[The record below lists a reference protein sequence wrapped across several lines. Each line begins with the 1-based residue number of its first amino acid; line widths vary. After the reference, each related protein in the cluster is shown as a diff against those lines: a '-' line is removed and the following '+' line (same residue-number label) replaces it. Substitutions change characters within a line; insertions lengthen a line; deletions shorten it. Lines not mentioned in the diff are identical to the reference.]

1 MLLRASEN
9 ALARRAVTSWPV
21 PRRIAL
27 RFVAGDTL
35 ADGIRAARALAGA
48 GKSATLDYLGERVTS
63 STQARTAAEVYLKA
77 LGCIGDEG
85 QEMGGKPPGP
95 LDCGVSV
102 KPTQMGLHVDAGL
115 ARDLIA
121 EIVAAAEQIGAHVTL
136 DMEGSDVTEAT
147 VGLVERLRA
156 AGHTGIGCAL
166 QAYLRRTRDDL
177 ERLCRIG
184 ASVRL
189 CKGAYAEPPRLAFQA
204 RAEVDESYAAC
215 AELLLRDG
223 TYPRIATHDY
233 AQIAHVQDL
242 AARLGLPRDAFEFQ
256 MLYGVRP
263 ALQDELV
270 REGYRV
276 RIYVPFG
283 EQWYPYFMR
292 RLAERPANL
301 AFFLR
306 ALRGD

>member
-1 MLLRASEN
+1 MLRTVLLRASES
-9 ALARRAVTSWPV
+9 ALAKRAVTGWPV

-35 ADGIRAARALAGA
+35 VDGIRVVLALAGT
-48 GKSATLDYLGERVTS
+48 GKSATLDYLGEHVTTPS
-63 STQARTAAEVYLKA
+63 EARAACKVYLEA
-77 LGCIGDEG
+77 LGLIGDED
-85 QEMGGKPPGP
+85 

-102 KPTQMGLHVDAGL
+102 KPTQMGLYLDPGL
-115 ARDLIA
+115 ARHLID
-121 EIVAAAEQIGAHVTL
+121 EITTAAERTGAHVTL

-147 VGLVERLRA
+147 VGLVEQLRA
-156 AGHTGIGCAL
+156 AGHTRIGCAL
-166 QAYLRRTRDDL
+166 QAYLHRTRDDL
-177 ERLCRIG
+177 ERLCEIG

-189 CKGAYAEPPRLAFQA
+189 CKGAYAEPPSVAFSS
-204 RAEVDESYAAC
+204 RAEVDANYAAC
-215 AELLLRDG
+215 AELLLRKG
-223 TYPRIATHDY
+223 VYPRIATHDHE
-233 AQIAHVQDL
+233 QIAHVKWVVEQ
-242 AARLGLPRDAFEFQ
+242 LGLARDAFEFQ

-270 REGYRV
+270 RDGYRLRV
-276 RIYVPFG
+276 YVPFG

-306 ALRGD
+306 ALRGR

>member
-1 MLLRASEN
+1 MLRTVLLRASES
-9 ALARRAVTSWPV
+9 ALAKQAVTGWPV

-35 ADGIRAARALAGA
+35 VDGIRVVRALAST
-48 GKSATLDYLGERVTS
+48 GKSATLDYLGEHVTTPS
-63 STQARTAAEVYLKA
+63 EARAACKVYLEA
-77 LGCIGDEG
+77 LERIDDED
-85 QEMGGKPPGP
+85 

-102 KPTQMGLHVDAGL
+102 KPTQMGLHLDPGL
-115 ARDLIA
+115 ARHLID
-121 EIVAAAEQIGAHVTL
+121 EITTAAERTDAHVTL

-147 VGLVERLRA
+147 VGLVEQLRA
-156 AGHTGIGCAL
+156 AGHTRIGCAL
-166 QAYLRRTRDDL
+166 QAYLHRTRDDL
-177 ERLCRIG
+177 ERLCEIG

-189 CKGAYAEPPRLAFQA
+189 CKGAYAEPPSVAFSS
-204 RAEVDESYAAC
+204 RAEVDANYAAC
-215 AELLLRDG
+215 AELLLRKG
-223 TYPRIATHDY
+223 VYPRIATHDHE
-233 AQIAHVQDL
+233 QITHVQ
-242 AARLGLPRDAFEFQ
+242 RVVEQLGLARDAFEFQ

-270 REGYRV
+270 RDGYRLRV
-276 RIYVPFG
+276 YAPFG

-306 ALRGD
+306 ALRGR

>member
-1 MLLRASEN
+1 VLRAVLLGASES
-9 ALARRAVTSWPV
+9 ALARRVVTGWSV

-35 ADGIRAARALAGA
+35 PDGIRVVQALAGE

-63 STQARTAAEVYLKA
+63 AREARAAAKVYLEA
-77 LGCIGDEG
+77 LERIADAHF
-85 QEMGGKPPGP
+85 
-95 LDCGVSV
+95 DCGVSV
-102 KPTQMGLHVDAGL
+102 KPTQMGLRLDPDPRAL

-147 VGLVERLRA
+147 VGLVEQLRE
-156 AGHTGIGCAL
+156 AGYTEIGCAI
-166 QAYLRRTRDDL
+166 QAYLRRTSSDL

-189 CKGAYAEPPRLAFQA
+189 CKGAYAEPPSIAFSS
-204 RAEVDESYAAC
+204 RAEVDASYAAC
-215 AELLLRDG
+215 AELLLRRG
-223 TYPRIATHDY
+223 AYPRIATHDHG
-233 AQIAHVQDL
+233 QIEHAKRV
-242 AARLGLPRDAFEFQ
+242 AERLGLPRDAFEFQ
-256 MLYGVRP
+256 MLYGIRP
-263 ALQDELV
+263 ALQDQLV
-270 REGYRV
+270 RDGYRV
-276 RIYVPFG
+276 RVYVPFG
-283 EQWYPYFMR
+283 DQWYPYFMR

-306 ALRGD
+306 ALRGG

>member
-1 MLLRASEN
+1 MLRAVLLQASES
-9 ALARRAVTSWPV
+9 ALARRAVTGWSL

-35 ADGIRAARALAGA
+35 ADGIQAVRALASA

-63 STQARTAAEVYLKA
+63 TSEARAACKAYLEA
-77 LGCIGDEG
+77 LQRIADEG
-85 QEMGGKPPGP
+85 

-102 KPTQMGLHVDAGL
+102 KPTQMGLRLDPAL

-121 EIVAAAEQIGAHVTL
+121 LIIAAAEQTGAHVTL

-147 VGLVERLRA
+147 VGLVEQLRA
-156 AGHTGIGCAL
+156 AGHTEIGCAL

-189 CKGAYAEPPRLAFQA
+189 CKGAYAEPPSVAFSS
-204 RAEVDESYAAC
+204 RAEVDASYAAC
-215 AELLLRDG
+215 AELLLRQG
-223 TYPRIATHDY
+223 VYPRIATHDHG
-233 AQIAHVQDL
+233 QIDHVRQV
-242 AARLGLPRDAFEFQ
+242 AERLGLPRDAFEFQ

-263 ALQDELV
+263 ALQDALV
-270 REGYRV
+270 RDGYRV
-276 RIYVPFG
+276 RVYVPFG

-306 ALRGD
+306 ALRGG

>member
-1 MLLRASEN
+1 VFRTVFLQISEN
-9 ALARRAVTSWPV
+9 ARARRIITGWPL

-35 ADGIRAARALAGA
+35 ADGIHAVRVLAGA
-48 GKSATLDYLGERVTS
+48 GKSATLDYLGEHVTS
-63 STQARTAAEVYLKA
+63 SSEARVACKVYLEA
-77 LGCIGDEG
+77 LGRIADQG
-85 QEMGGKPPGP
+85 

-102 KPTQMGLHVDAGL
+102 KPTQMGLRLDPEL
-115 ARDLIA
+115 ARDQIA
-121 EIVAAAEQIGAHVTL
+121 EITTAAEQIGAHVTL

-147 VGLVERLRA
+147 VGLVEQLRG
-156 AGHTGIGCAL
+156 AGHTEIGCAV

-189 CKGAYAEPPRLAFQA
+189 CKGAYAEPPSVAFDS
-204 RAEVDESYAAC
+204 RAEVDANYAAC
-215 AELLLRDG
+215 AELLLREG
-223 TYPRIATHDY
+223 VYPRIATHDHE
-233 AQIAHVQDL
+233 QIAHVKDL
-242 AARLGLPRDAFEFQ
+242 ANRLGVRRDAFEFQ
-256 MLYGVRP
+256 LLYGVRSG
-263 ALQDELV
+263 LQDELV
-270 REGYRV
+270 RDGYRV
-276 RIYVPFG
+276 RVYVPFG

-306 ALRGD
+306 ALRGS